1 MVYFLD
7 SGLGAWR
14 LEQAIY
20 VKQMTHRSLPE
31 FPSEKVRKVRLRK
44 VKAKITQL
52 VSDRTRI

>member
-1 MVYFLD
+1 M
-7 SGLGAWR
+7 A
-14 LEQAIY
+14 
-20 VKQMTHRSLPE
+20 HRSLPE